1 MGIKKAQK
9 PLILNDFKWSELRNG
24 LNWAVFVQ
32 KAVLLLFFNQL
43 ICNQLQSKL
52 RIIEKRLG
60 IVGNNITF
68 ALPF

>member
-1 MGIKKAQK
+1 MAQK
-9 PLILNDFKWSELRNG
+9 PLIFKDFRRGELRNG
-24 LNWAVFVQ
+24 LNWAVFMQ
-32 KAVLLLFFNQL
+32 KGISSLFFNSL
-43 ICNQLQSKL
+43 IYNLLQSKL